1 MKQSGSNSA
10 KESDISMKTR
20 EIVFTKKDTAELL
33 PAETGE
39 MGANDVLVRLVY
51 STISSGTE
59 RANLTGEVNV
69 GIYTVDTVAHFP
81 RRLGYSSSGVVEAVG
96 SEVTRVVPGDR
107 VAVSWSTHSQYKIV
121 NEYEI
126 HKIESDKVDFQDA
139 ALALIATFPL
149 GAIRKCSLEIGEPA
163 MVMGQ
168 GVLGQIA
175 VKLLRAAGAL
185 PVIAVDPVPEKRARA
200 LEIGADY
207 ALDPFDPDFVKKAK
221 EMTHG
226 GVKVAIEVTGLG
238 QGLDQVLDVMAPMGR
253 VALLGC
259 TRHSDFTIDYYHKVH
274 GPGIQL
280 FGAHTQ
286 ARPKF
291 ESYPGHWTHHD
302 DIMAVLRMVEMGRL
316 DLKGLVQEV
325 HSPEEAGEV
334 YHRLATEKSFP
345 VVQFDWRRLK

>member
-1 MKQSGSNSA
+1 
-10 KESDISMKTR
+10 MKTR

-39 MGANDVLVRLVY
+39 LGAKDVLVRLVY

-69 GIYTVDTVAHFP
+69 SIYSVDKEAHFP
-81 RRLGYSSSGVVEAVG
+81 RRLGYCSSGVVVEVG
-96 SEVTRVVPGDR
+96 SDVRSVVPGDR
-107 VAVSWSTHSQYKIV
+107 VALSWGTHSQYKIL
-121 NEYEI
+121 NEKEV
-126 HKIESDKVDFQDA
+126 HKIESDNVDFQDA

-149 GAIRKCSLEIGEPA
+149 GAIRKCSLEIGEA
-163 MVMGQ
+163 ALVMGQ
-168 GVLGQIA
+168 GILGQIA
-175 VKLLRAAGAL
+175 VKLLRIRRMQSP
-185 PVIAVDPVPEKRARA
+185 PVVMLSAHNEETDRIIA

-221 EMTHG
+221 ELTHG

-286 ARPKF
+286 ARPKV

-302 DIMAVLRMVEMGRL
+302 DIMAVLRLIELGRF
-316 DLKGLVQEV
+316 DLKSLVEEV

>member
-1 MKQSGSNSA
+1 
-10 KESDISMKTR
+10 MKTK
-20 EIVFTKKDTAELL
+20 EIVFTRKDTAELL
-33 PAETGE
+33 DGDTGNL
-39 MGANDVLVRLVY
+39 GAKDVLVKLAY

-69 GIYTVDTVAHFP
+69 SIFEVFTEAHFP
-81 RRLGYSSSGVVEAVG
+81 RRSGYSASGVVEAVG
-96 SEVTRVVPGDR
+96 DQVTRVAPGNR
-107 VAVSWSTHSQYKIV
+107 VVVSWGSHSQYRIM
-121 NEYEI
+121 NENEI

-139 ALALIATFPL
+139 ALSVIATFPM
-149 GAIRKCSLEIGEPA
+149 GAIRKCSLEIGESA

-175 VKLLRAAGAL
+175 VKLLRAAGAV
-185 PVIAVDPVPEKRARA
+185 PVIAVDPVPEKRTRA
-200 LEIGADY
+200 LGIGADY

-221 EMTHG
+221 ELTHG

-238 QGLDQVLDVMAPMGR
+238 QGLDQVLDVMAPLGR

-259 TRHSDFTIDYYHKVH
+259 TRHSDFTIDYYHKIH

-286 ARPKF
+286 ARPKV

-302 DIMAVLRMVEMGRL
+302 DIMAVLRLVEMGRF
-316 DLKGLVQEV
+316 DLKSLVQEV
-325 HSPEEAGEV
+325 HSPEEAGKV

-345 VVQFDWRRLK
+345 VVQFDWRKLK

>member
-1 MKQSGSNSA
+1 MKSY
-10 KESDISMKTR
+10 
-20 EIVFTKKDTAELL
+20 EIVFTRKDTAELL
-33 PAETGE
+33 PNETGE
-39 MGANDVLVRLVY
+39 LGAKEVLVKLVY

-69 GIYTVDTVAHFP
+69 SIYTVDTEAHFP
-81 RRLGYSSSGVVEAVG
+81 RRSGYCSSGVVVAVG
-96 SEVTRVVPGDR
+96 SDVKRVAVGDR
-107 VAVSWSTHSQYKIV
+107 VALSWSSHSQYKV
-121 NEYEI
+121 MNENEV

-163 MVMGQ
+163 LVMGQ
-168 GVLGQIA
+168 GVLGQLA
-175 VKLLRAAGAL
+175 VKLLRAAGAV

-207 ALDPFDPDFVKKAK
+207 ALDPFDSEFVKKAK
-221 EMTHG
+221 ELTHG

-286 ARPKF
+286 ARPKV

-302 DIMAVLRMVEMGRL
+302 DIMAVLRLVELGRL
-316 DLKGLVQEV
+316 DLKGLVEEV
-325 HSPEEAGEV
+325 HSPEEANAV

-345 VVQFDWRRLK
+345 VVQFDWRKLK